1 MQFTIK
7 WKRKPKKELTHSGY
21 PLLPEL
27 MKPKPGQHIED
38 EVMTA
43 SGWQSYRVHSNAV
56 MHLGINRS
64 YVRYGSYETEQD
76 TMKKSLPQSQAA
88 FFDKDLISDLKKA
101 PNE

>member
-7 WKRKPKKELTHSGY
+7 WKRKPKKEISLGY

-27 MKPKPGQHIED
+27 IKPELRNTPD

-43 SGWQSYRVHSNAV
+43 KGWTAYKVH
-56 MHLGINRS
+56 GINRS

-88 FFDKDLISDLKKA
+88 FFDKDLTSDLKKGLR
-101 PNE
+101 